1 VPPELAAERGLD
13 NGGWAT
19 IVTSRT
25 AIEARVLVI
34 DRVLPLRVAGRA
46 VHQIGLPY
54 HWALGLVAVPVEAS
68 GPARRMAP
76 LGSAL
81 EISAATRAERAPGL
95 VSEPCRTGR
104 PGAALRA
111 SRVLGGAGALAA
123 VAGRR
128 SRAVSVLS
136 GALLTGAVCARYGV
150 FAAGVGSAEDPR
162 YGRGPA
168 TGAP

>member
-1 VPPELAAERGLD
+1 M
-13 NGGWAT
+13 
-19 IVTSRT
+19 
-25 AIEARVLVI
+25 
-34 DRVLPLRVAGRA
+34 
-46 VHQIGLPY
+46 
-54 HWALGLVAVPVEAS
+54 PVEAS

-76 LGSAL
+76 PGSAL
-81 EISAATRAERAPGL
+81 EISAASRAERAPGL
-95 VSEPCRTGR
+95 VSEPYRTGR

-111 SRVLGGAGALAA
+111 SRGGAGALAA

-136 GALLTGAVCARYGV
+136 GALLTGTVCARYGV
-150 FAAGVGSAEDPR
+150 LSPPVASPEDPK